1 MAHVRQNKP
10 APRQKEGR
18 EGRGGTRRMQT
29 RQTRH
34 RKNSP
39 KWDSNGGR
47 SAIRSAACVQV
58 DAVGIG
64 RQEIKLGLVES
75 SWQRWER
82 ADGWVLARAAG
93 ASGKRSSR
101 RWYRHGVRSTAGAD
115 GANGPAGTA
124 GQGTNEAAA
133 DSNAGWLN
141 VERELELEL
150 ELGLVPV
157 LVLVERVTRRDRRQA
172 TGDRRPT

>member
-1 MAHVRQNKP
+1 MGFKR
-10 APRQKEGR
+10 
-18 EGRGGTRRMQT
+18 
-29 RQTRH
+29 
-34 RKNSP
+34 
-39 KWDSNGGR
+39 
-47 SAIRSAACVQV
+47 
-58 DAVGIG
+58 
-64 RQEIKLGLVES
+64 RQECDSVGSVRPGRRSWDRETRKIKLGLVES

-101 RWYRHGVRSTAGAD
+101 RWYRHGVAGAD

-157 LVLVERVTRRDRRQA
+157 LVLVERVTRGDRRQA